1 MTLHPTRLALL
12 ISLTG
17 VGLSAGSQQI
27 APHESARAEMAR
39 VLHALGLD
47 AAEHAA
53 AVSAN
58 AGWRPAPSG
67 MRLGGLEEPLSF
79 VNPGPSGW
87 NVSRVE
93 ALEPPPAPVPFP
105 NAPVDP
111 RVLAGPVV
119 RPMDEPDDFGRL
131 DPVAPGDD
139 GARSRLDSDSG
150 DTTAVRAGSSPAG
163 EGMPVVDVRESV
175 AESEALLRGEPPLA
189 DVAVNRADRPGPAD
203 VSPSDQV
210 LRLLATLTGLPD
222 AAPTQ
227 AKPTITPAMAEA
239 EPASTDQIDKPAAIS
254 PVEHVLDDL
263 AALRGKSET
272 EQAPARAPWG
282 GETVAMDASR
292 LDGVRGGFVAHS
304 GLKLS
309 FGIERAVYING
320 TLVTTTALNVSDL
333 GNLSAGQAAVAS
345 LNGGTLAIVQ
355 SGTGNTFLPGAV
367 SASSIGTVIQN
378 TLDNQHIQ
386 SVTTINATV
395 NSGEILRSMNLQQSV
410 QNAVTSSR

>member
-12 ISLTG
+12 ISLMG
-17 VGLSAGSQQI
+17 VGLSAGSQQM

-53 AVSAN
+53 AVSPN
-58 AGWRPAPSG
+58 PGWRPAPSG
-67 MRLGGLEEPLSF
+67 TRLGGLEDPLAF
-79 VNPGPSGW
+79 VNPGPTGS

-93 ALEPPPAPVPFP
+93 AVEPSPAPAPFP

-119 RPMDEPDDFGRL
+119 RPIDEPEDFGRL
-131 DPVAPGDD
+131 DPVAAGDD
-139 GARSRLDSDSG
+139 GARSHLDSDSG
-150 DTTAVRAGSSPAG
+150 DTTAARAGGDLAG
-163 EGMPVVDVRESV
+163 VVDVRESV
-175 AESEALLRGEPPLA
+175 AESEALP
-189 DVAVNRADRPGPAD
+189 
-203 VSPSDQV
+203 
-210 LRLLATLTGLPD
+210 
-222 AAPTQ
+222 
-227 AKPTITPAMAEA
+227 
-239 EPASTDQIDKPAAIS
+239 DQIDKPAAIS
-254 PVEHVLDDL
+254 PTEHVLKDL
-263 AALRGKSET
+263 ASLRGKSEAG
-272 EQAPARAPWG
+272 EAPARAPWG

-367 SASSIGTVIQN
+367 SASTIGTVIQN

-395 NSGEILRSMNLQQSV
+395 NSGEIVRSMNLQQSV
-410 QNAVTSSR
+410 QNAITSSIRR

>member
-12 ISLTG
+12 ISLMG
-17 VGLSAGSQQI
+17 VGLSAGSQQM

-53 AVSAN
+53 AVSPN
-58 AGWRPAPSG
+58 PGWRPAPSG
-67 MRLGGLEEPLSF
+67 TRLGGLEDPLAF
-79 VNPGPSGW
+79 VNPGPTGS

-93 ALEPPPAPVPFP
+93 AVEPSPAPAPFP

-119 RPMDEPDDFGRL
+119 RPIDEPEDFGRL
-131 DPVAPGDD
+131 DPVAAGDD
-139 GARSRLDSDSG
+139 GARSHLDSDSG
-150 DTTAVRAGSSPAG
+150 DTTAARAGGDLAG
-163 EGMPVVDVRESV
+163 VVDVRESV

-189 DVAVNRADRPGPAD
+189 GVAVNHADRPG
-203 VSPSDQV
+203 S
-210 LRLLATLTGLPD
+210 
-222 AAPTQ
+222 AA
-227 AKPTITPAMAEA
+227 AGAG
-239 EPASTDQIDKPAAIS
+239 PASTDQIDKPAAIS
-254 PVEHVLDDL
+254 PTEHVLKDL
-263 AALRGKSET
+263 ASLRGKSEAG
-272 EQAPARAPWG
+272 EAPARAPWG

-367 SASSIGTVIQN
+367 SASTIGTVIQN

-395 NSGEILRSMNLQQSV
+395 NSGEIVRSMNLQQSV
-410 QNAVTSSR
+410 QNAITSSIRR

>member
-12 ISLTG
+12 ISLMG
-17 VGLSAGSQQI
+17 VGLSAGSQQM

-53 AVSAN
+53 AVSPN
-58 AGWRPAPSG
+58 PGWRAAPSG
-67 MRLGGLEEPLSF
+67 TRLGGLEEPLAF
-79 VNPGPSGW
+79 VNPDPTGS

-93 ALEPPPAPVPFP
+93 ALEPPPAPAPFP
-105 NAPVDP
+105 NAPADP

-119 RPMDEPDDFGRL
+119 RPIDEPEDFGRL
-131 DPVAPGDD
+131 DPVAGDD

-150 DTTAVRAGSSPAG
+150 DTTAVRAGGDLAG
-163 EGMPVVDVRESV
+163 EGMPVVDV
-175 AESEALLRGEPPLA
+175 
-189 DVAVNRADRPGPAD
+189 
-203 VSPSDQV
+203 
-210 LRLLATLTGLPD
+210 TLTGLPD
-222 AAPTQ
+222 AALTQ
-227 AKPTITPAMAEA
+227 AKSTPAVAEA
-239 EPASTDQIDKPAAIS
+239 DPAPTDQVGKPAAIS
-254 PVEHVLDDL
+254 PIEHVLNDL
-263 AALRGKSET
+263 AALRGKSDAGE
-272 EQAPARAPWG
+272 APTRAPWG
-282 GETVAMDASR
+282 GETVAMDVSR

-355 SGTGNTFLPGAV
+355 SGTGNTFLPGVV
-367 SASSIGTVIQN
+367 SASTIGTVIQN

-395 NSGEILRSMNLQQSV
+395 NSGEIVRSMNLQQSV
-410 QNAVTSSR
+410 QNAITSSIRR